1 MKIHNLFWCCLLVL
15 VLLFLFANKFIYV
28 NTIETMR
35 GGGGGGGRGFGGA
48 RGFGIGGRGFGG
60 INRGFGGINRGLGV
74 RNNVVAQYPSGTN
87 GYFFPFFNVFRPFWS
102 A

>member
-1 MKIHNLFWCCLLVL
+1 MKTYNLFWCCLLVL

-48 RGFGIGGRGFGG
+48 RGFGIG
-60 INRGFGGINRGLGV
+60 RGLGV
-74 RNNVVAQYPSGTN
+74 RNNVVTQYPSGTN

>member
-1 MKIHNLFWCCLLVL
+1 
-15 VLLFLFANKFIYV
+15 
-28 NTIETMR
+28 MR
-35 GGGGGGGRGFGGA
+35 GGGGGGGRGFGGVNRGFGGVN
-48 RGFGIGGRGFGG
+48 RGFGIG
-60 INRGFGGINRGLGV
+60 RGLGL